1 MSSLN
6 AAKAKMDI
14 EKMGLQEKKKIMRRK
29 RILAAAT
36 TLFQTRGYADTTINA
51 IADKADVGV
60 GTIYNYFSSKNEIL
74 LNIIADIFLEKKP
87 EKIIHENDP
96 AQTVI
101 RFLSYYMDEFS
112 IFEKEI
118 WRSWFAAL
126 YQEPNL
132 FERAYELDM
141 KIVGELAGLCE
152 EMQAKRMMTDNVPP
166 LEAAKLLYTP
176 FIPFVMSYI
185 MIEDMDIHA
194 AKKEFGNQVELIF
207 RGLAP
212 G

>member
-1 MSSLN
+1 
-6 AAKAKMDI
+6 
-14 EKMGLQEKKKIMRRK
+14 MGLQEKKKIKRRK

-36 TLFQTRGYADTTINA
+36 RLFQTRGYADTTINA
-51 IADKADVGV
+51 IAGKADVGV

-74 LNIIADIFLEKKP
+74 LNIIADILLEKKSD
-87 EKIIHENDP
+87 KTIHENDP

-126 YQEPNL
+126 FQEPNL

-141 KIVGELAGLCE
+141 KIVGELAGICE
-152 EMQAKRMMTDNVPP
+152 EMQAKRMMTDKVPP

-176 FIPFVMSYI
+176 FISLVMSYI
-185 MIEDMDIHA
+185 MLEDMDIQA
-194 AKKEFGNQVELIF
+194 AKKEFGSQVRLIF
-207 RGLAP
+207 RGLRP
-212 G
+212 EVGIPEPQRPE